1 LIKYTENRFDHEK
14 NYLYKWVMKFKL
26 TQ

>member
-1 LIKYTENRFDHEK
+1 LIKYIEKRFDHEK

-26 TQ
+26 TL